1 MHECKARARLL
12 VATMVAGLLV
22 CSGQASANYINGTT
36 VPPATGP
43 TPDETCLPMGTA
55 TGLRWSYCD
64 VASALFSF
72 SRVDMA
78 LAGPMPIVLRR
89 IYRSEAVDKN
99 GNAVKDP
106 FGNGMNLD
114 YNMFLWSESEDANG
128 TLTSVDVILANGA
141 RIFCGCSGSGNA
153 RRADRPLSARQRRA
167 RRFSARPSSTCPV
180 PKAGC

>member
-1 MHECKARARLL
+1 MKAHARSLL

-89 IYRSEAVDKN
+89 VVPQRS
-99 GNAVKDP
+99 G
-106 FGNGMNLD
+106 G
-114 YNMFLWSESEDANG
+114 
-128 TLTSVDVILANGA
+128 
-141 RIFCGCSGSGNA
+141 
-153 RRADRPLSARQRRA
+153 
-167 RRFSARPSSTCPV
+167 
-180 PKAGC
+180 